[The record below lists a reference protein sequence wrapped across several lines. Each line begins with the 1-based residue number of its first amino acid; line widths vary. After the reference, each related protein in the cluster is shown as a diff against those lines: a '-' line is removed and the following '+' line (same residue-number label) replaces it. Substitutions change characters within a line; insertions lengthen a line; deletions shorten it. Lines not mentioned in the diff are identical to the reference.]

1 MLRSA
6 FTALPCEGG
15 LAAFARVVA
24 HRLAL
29 MLAVGFLAVSPLIA
43 ITGGLALA
51 HVLAGL

>member
-6 FTALPCEGG
+6 FTALPCGG
-15 LAAFARVVA
+15 LAAFARVIA

-51 HVLAGL
+51 HVLAAVF